1 MTGLL
6 SAISGQFSKTLLLST
21 LLPVTVFTLLVLV
34 LVLPQVPAD
43 AALQQWIVSLDPE
56 WQLAAVTLAML
67 LATAMMFNLNGI
79 IIRWYEGYPWKDSWI
94 GAWRSGVHR
103 RRFASRRAQ
112 WHGLFIVMRNVDAK
126 ELEARPAAGRH
137 FTALSHDLNVNF
149 PAQELHVLPTTLG
162 NVIRSFESYPE
173 RQYGMGAITLWPRLA
188 GVLDEGFAAQLS
200 DAKSALDFALNS
212 AVLCNCL
219 ALLIAAVH
227 LVYPIGL
234 ADERLT
240 VVVAEVAGLLALG
253 YAFYLAAIP
262 RAAGWGSL
270 VKAAFDLYRW
280 KLLETLG
287 YEPASRPREI
297 DAERALWEKI
307 SRRVEFTDLST
318 APLEPYRRSSVTT
331 IAWSSYSEDPA
342 PSLTRGVL
350 AGADDTLTVKIRVR
364 NPDDSEKLTDVQ
376 VRETLPDDWQL
387 VWDSAVASGRA
398 LTVTGI
404 NPFTFGIGDLEPRQE
419 VVIDYRMLPQ
429 KQASD

>member
-43 AALQQWIVSLDPE
+43 AALQEWIVSLDPE
-56 WQLAAVTLAML
+56 WQLAAVTLAVL
-67 LATAMMFNLNGI
+67 LATALMYNLNGT
-79 IIRWYEGYPWKDSWI
+79 IIRWYEGYPWEDSWI

-103 RRFASRRAQ
+103 RRFTSRRAQ
-112 WHGLFIVMRNVDAK
+112 WDGLFIVMRNVESK
-126 ELEARPAAGRH
+126 ELEARPAAGRR

-149 PAQELHVLPTTLG
+149 PAQELHVLPTILG

-227 LVYPIGL
+227 LVYPVGL
-234 ADERLT
+234 DERLT

-262 RAAGWGSL
+262 RAVSWGNL

-287 YEPASRPREI
+287 YDSASRPREI
-297 DAERALWEKI
+297 DGERRLWEKI
-307 SRRVEFTDLST
+307 SRRAAFTDLT
-318 APLEPYRRSSVTT
+318 TDPPDPYRATSPS
-331 IAWSSYSEDPA
+331 IMAWSSDSEGPT
-342 PSLTRGVL
+342 PELTRGVI
-350 AGADDTLTVKIRVR
+350 AGADDSLTVKIRVR
-364 NPDDSEKLTDVQ
+364 NADDSEALSDVH
-376 VRETLPDDWQL
+376 VRETLPDGWQL
-387 VWDSAVASGRA
+387 LWDSAVLPGRP

-404 NPFTFGIGDLEPRQE
+404 NPFTFRIGDLAPQQE
-419 VVIDYRMLPQ
+419 VVIDYRVLPR
-429 KQASD
+429 KEATD